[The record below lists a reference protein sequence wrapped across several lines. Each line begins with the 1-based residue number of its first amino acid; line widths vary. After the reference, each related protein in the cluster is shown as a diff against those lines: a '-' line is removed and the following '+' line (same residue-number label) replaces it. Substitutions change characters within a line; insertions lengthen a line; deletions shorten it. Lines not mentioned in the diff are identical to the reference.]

1 MPAQATYQRRDT
13 QAGIQWD
20 IKPASASKGF
30 LMLYAPLSVI
40 AAVIAATIG
49 AAIGDFFGGVIG
61 LGIAAAFLW
70 IRIWKS
76 YVGSLA
82 HREPISLVV
91 DKTSVRAGTKSFARN
106 DIAELGIFPGYEG
119 PNAQPA
125 ATTSVLVSDSPMAMA
140 AHGAQQIA
148 SSVVLGTTKALR
160 ENIFSGQA
168 ARSMLVKLRLKQ
180 GPQWHVLA
188 GGLSPDVA
196 QALMTDL
203 ATELQ
208 RPST

>member
-1 MPAQATYQRRDT
+1 MPAPATYQRRDT
-13 QAGIQWD
+13 AAGIQWD
-20 IKPASASKGF
+20 ITPASASKGF
-30 LMLYAPLSVI
+30 LMLYAPLSVL
-40 AAVIAATIG
+40 AAVIAATLG
-49 AAIGDFFGGVIG
+49 GAIGGFLGAVIG

-70 IRIWKS
+70 IRIWKA

-82 HREPISLVV
+82 HRAPTSLLV
-91 DKTSVRAGTKSFARN
+91 DKTSVRAGTST
-106 DIAELGIFPGYEG
+106 
-119 PNAQPA
+119 
-125 ATTSVLVSDSPMAMA
+125 ATTSVLVSDSAVAMA

-148 SSVVLGTTKALR
+148 SSVVLGSTKALR

-168 ARSMLVKLRLKQ
+168 DRSMLVKLRLKQ

-196 QALMTDL
+196 RALMTDL

-208 RPST
+208 RPRT